1 MSVNPTLWPDGETG
15 SWSGWHALTPVLR
28 FANFYDAEPGS
39 SFGPRYIQDF
49 QILLVQAGVGHAT
62 IAGQR
67 YDIVAGDL
75 LFYGPNVLHAVTSSV
90 DSPLKLIGLHFVF
103 RQDDLARVDPITPDG
118 VHIETT
124 PFAVA
129 HIAPS
134 NPLQPA
140 PAPKISP
147 RVASN
152 IGQICEQLVLSFLAD
167 PFGKAMEKR
176 GLLLV
181 LFELWHDAMAQIPG
195 IGSLPIAYR
204 QAIDKAQA
212 DILANLQNPPAI
224 ESFARESR
232 LSQRY
237 FGRLFKQRTGYTV
250 KEYVLHQRLLQAQ
263 RLLIDG
269 HLNVSEVATAIGF
282 SDPHYF
288 SRYFTK
294 KFGIPP
300 SSMRTR
306 CGRQLG

>member
-1 MSVNPTLWPDGETG
+1 MAEYTWPDGEQG
-15 SWSGWHALTPVLR
+15 SWNGWHTLTPVLR

-62 IAGQR
+62 IAGHF

-75 LFYGPNVLHAVTSSV
+75 LFYGPNELHQITSSTEA
-90 DSPLKLIGLHFVF
+90 PLKLIGLHFVF
-103 RQDDLARVDPITPDG
+103 RQEDLARVDPITPDG
-118 VHIETT
+118 VRIETA
-124 PFAVA
+124 PFS
-129 HIAPS
+129 HEAPI
-134 NPLQPA
+134 NPLHPS

-152 IGQICEQLVLSFLAD
+152 IGQTCEQLVLSFLAD
-167 PFGKAMEKR
+167 PLGKAMEKR

-181 LFELWHDAMAQIPG
+181 LFELWHDAMAQSPG
-195 IGSLPIAYR
+195 ISSLPIIYR
-204 QAIDKAQA
+204 QAIDKAQS
-212 DILANLQNPPAI
+212 DILANLKHPPAI

-232 LSQRY
+232 LSERY
-237 FGRLFKQRTGYTV
+237 FGRLFKQRTGYSV

-269 HLNVSEVATAIGF
+269 HLNVGEVANATGF

-288 SRYFTK
+288 SRYFAK
-294 KFGIPP
+294 KFGMPP
-300 SSMRTR
+300 SSIRTR
-306 CGRQLG
+306 RGRQLG